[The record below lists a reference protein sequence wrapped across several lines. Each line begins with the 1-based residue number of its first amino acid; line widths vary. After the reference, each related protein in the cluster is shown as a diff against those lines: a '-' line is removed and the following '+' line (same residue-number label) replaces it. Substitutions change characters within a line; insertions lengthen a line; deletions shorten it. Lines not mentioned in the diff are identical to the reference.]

1 MAYNVLLRSFL
12 LFLSSFI
19 LSFNFLEAQMVPAV
33 FVFGD
38 SLVDVGNNNYLKVSL
53 AKADFPHNGI
63 DFPTKK
69 PTGRFTNGKN
79 AADFLAEKVGL
90 PTSPPY
96 LSLVSKS
103 NKNNGSFLTGYA
115 QSTAPNQNH
124 SQYSQH
130 NQYAQS
136 TAPNQQAL
144 NKPDVMLHTCS
155 STLNSSSPALETLEP
170 LPPSL
175 PVTSSLVESNL
186 VPVES
191 PFSAASSTP
200 QSSLP
205 SAPISQSSLPS
216 TSIPQ
221 PPMRQSIPLT
231 KQVDYYTTV
240 FEDLKQQLG
249 SSGAQNLLSKSLTA
263 IVIGSNDILGYF
275 DSSDLRKQNT
285 PQQFVDLMAATLKAQ
300 MKRIYNSGARKF
312 VIAGTGAIGCCPSER
327 NKNKTEECNEEVNH
341 WSVKYNEGLKSMLQG
356 LKSELKDIK
365 YSYFDTY
372 SVLLSFIQNPT
383 AYGFAEVKS
392 ACCGLGNLNA
402 KVACLPIAKY
412 CSNRR
417 DHVFWDLY
425 HPTEAAHRILV
436 DDIFDGSSQYTFP
449 MNVRQLIAV

>member
-1 MAYNVLLRSFL
+1 
-12 LFLSSFI
+12 
-19 LSFNFLEAQMVPAV
+19 MVPAV

-103 NKNNGSFLTGYA
+103 NENNGSFLTGV
-115 QSTAPNQNH
+115 S
-124 SQYSQH
+124 
-130 NQYAQS
+130 
-136 TAPNQQAL
+136 
-144 NKPDVMLHTCS
+144 
-155 STLNSSSPALETLEP
+155 
-170 LPPSL
+170 
-175 PVTSSLVESNL
+175 
-186 VPVES
+186 
-191 PFSAASSTP
+191 FASGGAGIFDGTDERY
-200 QSSLP
+200 
-205 SAPISQSSLPS
+205 
-216 TSIPQ
+216 
-221 PPMRQSIPLT
+221 RQSIPLT
-231 KQVDYYTTV
+231 KQVDHYTTV

-249 SSGAQNLLSKSLTA
+249 PSGAQNLLSKSLTA

-275 DSSDLRKQNT
+275 DSSDLRKQST